1 VGTDDRTRGRELRK
15 ERAMIHELRTYT
27 IQPPKFKD
35 FIALTS
41 KVGIK
46 LRTKHSKVVGYWTTE
61 IGELNQV
68 VHLWEYEDFDHRTRV
83 RAALAKDKAWNTQY
97 LPRSRPMLQHQESMV
112 LVPADF
118 YPFTRPSGTGIYELR
133 SYRLHPGKVP
143 EWLEHFKDGLPARQ
157 KYSKPVAVW
166 SSELGELNRVVHL
179 WQYESL
185 EHRARV
191 RKAALADPA
200 WKETVAKLGL
210 LMQVMESKVLTPT
223 EFSPLK

>member
-1 VGTDDRTRGRELRK
+1 
-15 ERAMIHELRTYT
+15 MIHELRTYT
-27 IQPPKFKD
+27 IQPARFKD
-35 FIALTS
+35 FVALTA

-46 LRTKHSKVVGYWTTE
+46 LRTKHSKVIGYWTTE

-68 VHLWEYEDFDHRTRV
+68 VHLWEYENFDHRTRV
-83 RAALAKDKAWNTQY
+83 RAALAKDKVWNGRY
-97 LPRSRPMLQHQESMV
+97 LARSRPMIQHQESMV

-118 YPFTRPSGTGIYELR
+118 WPFTRPAGTGIYELR

-143 EWLEHFKDGLPARQ
+143 SWLDEFKAGLQARQ

-185 EHRARV
+185 EHRAQV
-191 RKAALADPA
+191 RKAAMADPV
-200 WKETVAKLGL
+200 WKETVGRLAP
-210 LMQVMESKVLTPT
+210 LMQLMESKILIPT
-223 EFSPLK
+223 DFSPLK

>member
-1 VGTDDRTRGRELRK
+1 
-15 ERAMIHELRTYT
+15 MIHELRTYT
-27 IQPPKFKD
+27 IHPPKFKD
-35 FIALTS
+35 FVAHTA

-83 RAALAKDKAWNTQY
+83 RAALAKDKTWNTRY
-97 LPRSRPMLQHQESMV
+97 LTRSRPMLQHQESMV

-118 YPFTRPSGTGIYELR
+118 WPFTPPKGTGIYELR

-143 EWLEHFKDGLPARQ
+143 EWLEHFKGGLQARV
-157 KYSKPVAVW
+157 KYSKPVAIW
-166 SSELGELNRVVHL
+166 SSEVGELNRVVHL
-179 WQYESL
+179 WHYENL
-185 EHRARV
+185 EHRAQV
-191 RKAALADPA
+191 RKAVMADPG
-200 WKETVAKLGL
+200 WKETVAKLQP
-210 LMQVMESKVLTPT
+210 LMQVMESKILIPT

>member
-1 VGTDDRTRGRELRK
+1 
-15 ERAMIHELRTYT
+15 MIHELRTYT
-27 IQPPKFKD
+27 IQPSKFKD
-35 FIALTS
+35 FVAHTA

-68 VHLWEYEDFDHRTRV
+68 VHLWEYENFDHRTRV
-83 RAALAKDKAWNTQY
+83 RAALAKDKAWNTKY
-97 LPRSRPMLQHQESMV
+97 VSRSRPMLQHQESMV

-118 YPFTRPSGTGIYELR
+118 WPFTPPSGNGIYELR
-133 SYRLHPGKVP
+133 SYRLQAGKVP
-143 EWLEHFKDGLPARQ
+143 EWLEYFKTGLQARV
-157 KYSKPVAVW
+157 KYSKPVGVW

-179 WQYESL
+179 WPYESL

-191 RKAALADPA
+191 RKAFMADPL
-200 WKETVAKLGL
+200 WKETVVKLQP
-210 LMQVMESKVLTPT
+210 LMQVMESKILVPT

>member
-1 VGTDDRTRGRELRK
+1 
-15 ERAMIHELRTYT
+15 MIHELRTYT
-27 IQPPKFKD
+27 IQPSKFKD
-35 FIALTS
+35 FIAHTA

-68 VHLWEYEDFDHRTRV
+68 VHLWEYENFDHRTRV
-83 RAALAKDKAWNTQY
+83 RAALAKDKAWNTKY
-97 LPRSRPMLQHQESMV
+97 VSRSRPMLQHQESMV

-118 YPFTRPSGTGIYELR
+118 WPFTPPSGNGIYELR
-133 SYRLHPGKVP
+133 SYRIQAGKVP
-143 EWLEHFKDGLPARQ
+143 EWLEHFKTGLPARV
-157 KYSKPVAVW
+157 KYSKPVGVW

-179 WQYESL
+179 WPYESL

-191 RKAALADPA
+191 RKAFMADPL
-200 WKETVAKLGL
+200 WKETVVKLQP
-210 LMQVMESKVLTPT
+210 LMQVMESKILVPT

>member
-1 VGTDDRTRGRELRK
+1 
-15 ERAMIHELRTYT
+15 MIHELRTYT

-35 FIALTS
+35 FVALTA

-68 VHLWEYEDFDHRTRV
+68 VHIWEYEDFDHRTRV
-83 RAALAKDKAWNTQY
+83 RAALAKDKAWNTQF
-97 LPRSRPMLQHQESMV
+97 LSKSRPMIQHQESMI
-112 LVPADF
+112 LVPVDF
-118 YPFTRPSGTGIYELR
+118 WPFTPPASPGIYELR
-133 SYRLHPGKVP
+133 SYRLYPGKVA
-143 EWLEHFKDGLPARQ
+143 EFLEHFQGGLQARL
-157 KYSKPVAVW
+157 KYSKPVGIW

-185 EHRARV
+185 EQRGRV
-191 RKAALADPA
+191 RKKVLADPV
-200 WKETVAKLGL
+200 WKETVGRLSPF
-210 LMQVMESKVLTPT
+210 MQVMEAKILVPT